1 MRNNVGKGHAPAG
14 ADCNLRRPEAGGKT
28 EGDGRGGV
36 WRMSSYERGREA
48 TPPEAAL
55 DAALDP
61 VTPGPGKGALGT
73 WRLRLRDTSGHRAG
87 SRVSDTQERALGQT
101 ASVLGVCESALEPRR
116 PWRGPR
122 GTSQGQNRTREN
134 RPSGIVGGPQEPW
147 PWWNCE
153 PTRRPKGP
161 GW

>member
-1 MRNNVGKGHAPAG
+1 MRNNVGKGHAAAG
-14 ADCNLRRPEAGGKT
+14 ADSNLRRPEAGGKT
-28 EGDGRGGV
+28 EGDERGVV
-36 WRMSSYERGREA
+36 WRMSPYERRREP

-55 DAALDP
+55 DAAPEP

-73 WRLRLRDTSGHRAG
+73 WRLLRRDTTGHRAG
-87 SRVSDTQERALGQT
+87 SSGCDTQKRAVGQT
-101 ASVLGVCESALEPRR
+101 AGGLGVCESALEPRR
-116 PWRGPR
+116 PWKGPE